1 MSAASL
7 LLFFIDGVGLG
18 DDAAYNPF
26 THARLPVLT
35 ALLGGALP
43 LAGQAPLPLAGQA
56 GEASQTGAGH
66 AYRGVGAHSPH
77 ARASLHALDATCGVE
92 GLPQSGT
99 GQAALFTGADAV
111 ALHGRHFGPWV
122 PTTLRTMLR
131 AQNLLVRAQQ
141 AGRSVAFA
149 NAYPEEL
156 VARAQ
161 ENARR
166 VPAFLRAGPPIVA
179 LAAGLLTRHTGHLAR
194 GDAVASEITNDG
206 WRERLMRDVP
216 AISAESA
223 GANLARIVAA
233 HDLTLYA
240 HYATDTAGHLRE
252 LEPAVAALERVDA
265 FLRGLLDHVPPAATI
280 VIASDHGNIEDVR
293 AQHTRNPALGMVI
306 GASGDDARM
315 TSIMDVAP
323 WMLHRLGVE
332 E

>member
-1 MSAASL
+1 MIAAPH

-26 THARLPVLT
+26 THARLPVLN
-35 ALLGGALP
+35 AVLGGTLQHP
-43 LAGQAPLPLAGQA
+43 R
-56 GEASQTGAGH
+56 SS
-66 AYRGVGAHSPH
+66 V
-77 ARASLHALDATCGVE
+77 HALDATLGVD

-131 AQNLLVRAQQ
+131 MENLLVRAQQ

-161 ENARR
+161 ESTRR

-179 LAAGLLTRHTGHLAR
+179 LAAGLLTRHTAHLER

-206 WRERLMRDVP
+206 WRERLMRNVP
-216 AISAESA
+216 AITAESA

-265 FLRGLLDHVPPAATI
+265 FLRGLLDHLPPAATI

-306 GASGDDARM
+306 GEGADDARM

-323 WMLHRLGVE
+323 WMLRRLGVE
-332 E
+332 G